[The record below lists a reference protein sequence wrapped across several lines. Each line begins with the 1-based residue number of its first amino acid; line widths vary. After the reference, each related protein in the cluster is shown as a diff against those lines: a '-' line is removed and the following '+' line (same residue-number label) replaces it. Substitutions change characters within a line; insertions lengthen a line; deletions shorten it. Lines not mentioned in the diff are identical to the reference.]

1 MGALEPHVGGEFIR
15 DVIEGKRD
23 HHVGKAIKNDDVIQ
37 PW

>member
-1 MGALEPHVGGEFIR
+1 MGAIEPHVGGEFIR

-23 HHVGKAIKNDDVIQ
+23 HHAGKAIKNNDVVQ